1 MGNKQ
6 HLNLLKFKIK
16 HHFIFILVICLTASA
31 CEDVS
36 WFGEEVSTEN
46 NNKKV
51 EVTPNTE
58 KKIDAPIEK
67 STLGYEIPSTDQLL
81 NASVKIIL
89 EQNNRILG
97 SGSGVFISSNLIVT
111 NEHVIQASINRG
123 VKIKVQC
130 DDGSEYFAKLEKVNP
145 DNDVAIIKINGSQSI
160 FIPKIQ
166 SSLPNVM
173 DEIIVIG
180 SPLGEKNVTTTGQ
193 ISKIVNDDSLLD
205 ETYLLMTAPISPG
218 SSGGPVFNKS
228 GEIIGITVAM
238 REEAQNMNYAVPS
251 KYIQRLLEGIK

>member
-1 MGNKQ
+1 MDSKQ
-6 HLNLLKFKIK
+6 HLNSLKFKINY
-16 HHFIFILVICLTASA
+16 HYIFILVICLTASA

-67 STLGYEIPSTDQLL
+67 PTLEPEFPSIDQLL

-89 EQNNRILG
+89 EQNNRVLG
-97 SGSGVFISSNLIVT
+97 SGSGVFISSNRIVT
-111 NEHVIQASINRG
+111 NEHVIRGCTERG

-130 DDGSEYFAKLEKVNP
+130 HNGSEYVAQLEKFNSA
-145 DNDVAIIKINGSQSI
+145 NDVAIIKINESQSI
-160 FIPKIQ
+160 FIPEIQ
-166 SSLPNVM
+166 TSLPNIM

-180 SPLGEKNVTTTGQ
+180 SPFGEKNVTTPGN

-205 ETYLLMTAPISPG
+205 ETYLQMTAPISYG

-228 GEIIGITVAM
+228 GEIIGVTVAFL
-238 REEAQNMNYAVPS
+238 EGGQNMNYAVPA
-251 KYIQRLLEGIK
+251 KYIKRLLE

>member
-46 NNKKV
+46 NNKKI

-67 STLGYEIPSTDQLL
+67 PTLESETPSIDQLL
-81 NASVKIIL
+81 NASVKIIM
-89 EQNNRILG
+89 EKNNRIMG

-111 NEHVIQASINRG
+111 NCHVIESSIYPG
-123 VKIKVQC
+123 VKIKIQC
-130 DDGSEYFAKLEKVNP
+130 HNESEYIAKVKKANP
-145 DNDVAIIKINGSQSI
+145 ENDVAILEIEESQSI
-160 FIPKIQ
+160 FIPNIQ
-166 SSLPNVM
+166 SKLPNVL
-173 DEIIVIG
+173 DKIIVIG
-180 SPLGEKNVTTTGQ
+180 SPFGEKNVTTPGN

-205 ETYLLMTAPISPG
+205 ETLLQMTAPISAG
-218 SSGGPVFNKS
+218 NSGGPVFNKS
-228 GEIIGITVAM
+228 GEIIGVTVASL
-238 REEAQNMNYAVPS
+238 EGGQNMNYAVPA
-251 KYIQRLLEGIK
+251 KYIKRLLE